1 MQAAEFGRD
10 AARVSVAGD
19 VARTYLL
26 LRGVQAQEK
35 ISGEHRQVV
44 LQLLRMAASRE
55 RNGVATR
62 FDVAAARA
70 DLARI
75 EARLLQLQ
83 HQREVSM
90 NALALLL
97 GKPPREL
104 DARLAMAGL
113 PPMPRRLPIS
123 ISSELARQRPD
134 ILQAE
139 ARLRAAVAD
148 IGGRLESNLA
158 LSESRHR
165 LAGLAYQ
172 QTVLR
177 AWHEVDDA
185 LDAYATETKRH
196 EQLQLALE
204 QSRTALFVAQRGY
217 QEGSADFT
225 SVLVARRSLLSSQS
239 ELADCATASA
249 LSVVSLYRALGG
261 AWSPEL
267 RTAAPAPPKEA
278 S

>member
-1 MQAAEFGRD
+1 
-10 AARVSVAGD
+10 
-19 VARTYLL
+19 
-26 LRGVQAQEK
+26 
-35 ISGEHRQVV
+35 
-44 LQLLRMAASRE
+44 
-55 RNGVATR
+55 
-62 FDVAAARA
+62 
-70 DLARI
+70 
-75 EARLLQLQ
+75 
-83 HQREVSM
+83 M

-148 IGGRLESNLA
+148 IGAAKADFYPRIRLTGAIGLLASGFSDMGSWDSRRYSIGPVLYLPIFQGGRLESNLA